1 MNKDFNKF
9 FSYYLSILLLF
20 GIFFLYEKHTVG
32 NDSTISEWIINY
44 QGGFTKRGIIGQLS
58 IYITNFFKLDLRDV
72 ILIFQIFILTVYFIS
87 LYFFFKDI
95 KINKIIILSIF
106 TPIFILYPIA
116 EIEVLARK
124 ELFIFCSFLLYLSLN
139 NRFKK
144 NLYKLTLLPLIILI
158 WEPAIFFFSF
168 WLAVDI
174 LEKKIKKI
182 DVKFFKILFSFVPAL
197 LVATIIALNPI
208 SAENHQ
214 IMVNFLKINFN
225 ENCYMSCAML
235 LSKASIYQQFYA
247 NFDSYSPIVFLRY
260 TLIIILGFS
269 PLFILNRYSLLNKND
284 FLFFKNFNNMLLPSI
299 IILSPAIT
307 LFAMGSDWGR
317 WVNICYFFSIIFYFY
332 LYKKKI
338 IKLEEKI
345 LQNKFLLLFFKKNF
359 FIVVFIIFCFGW
371 NPKTSITGD
380 VATKPGYQIP
390 RKAIKII
397 YYKYIKD

>member
-1 MNKDFNKF
+1 M
-9 FSYYLSILLLF
+9 
-20 GIFFLYEKHTVG
+20 
-32 NDSTISEWIINY
+32 
-44 QGGFTKRGIIGQLS
+44 
-58 IYITNFFKLDLRDV
+58 
-72 ILIFQIFILTVYFIS
+72 
-87 LYFFFKDI
+87 
-95 KINKIIILSIF
+95 
-106 TPIFILYPIA
+106 
-116 EIEVLARK
+116 
-124 ELFIFCSFLLYLSLN
+124 
-139 NRFKK
+139 
-144 NLYKLTLLPLIILI
+144 
-158 WEPAIFFFSF
+158 
-168 WLAVDI
+168 
-174 LEKKIKKI
+174 EKKIKKI